1 MSETELFKG
10 KLKEFARLP
19 NETFRVYVE
28 RFIKEKKQKI
38 PTCYQEERLTDDRV
52 EEMFQYVFYKEHG
65 VLIDKIIYEI
75 VQINE
80 FDNGDDIFEASR
92 QQDGTMMDIL
102 GNHINPSTT

>member
-52 EEMFQYVFYKEHG
+52 EEMFQYVF
-65 VLIDKIIYEI
+65 
-75 VQINE
+75 
-80 FDNGDDIFEASR
+80 
-92 QQDGTMMDIL
+92 
-102 GNHINPSTT
+102 NPSTT